1 METKNFPG
9 DCWKRDTTCCII
21 IYVIRKHAAYYR
33 KRKIGE
39 MIMSKLKKK
48 AFAVILGGALSIMSC
63 LPVFAAEPGISPHYK
78 VALCNQCNSWSFFTN
93 RTGIYRCTERIDGI
107 LYKIYNVTVES
118 HCDNCSY
125 NKSESYTEYRR
136 Q

>member
-1 METKNFPG
+1 
-9 DCWKRDTTCCII
+9 
-21 IYVIRKHAAYYR
+21 
-33 KRKIGE
+33 
-39 MIMSKLKKK
+39 MSKLKKK

-93 RTGIYRCTERIDGI
+93 RTEVYIGSERIDGI
-107 LYKIYNVTVES
+107 TYNIYNVTVES

-125 NKSESYTEYRR
+125 NKSASYTEYRR

>member
-1 METKNFPG
+1 
-9 DCWKRDTTCCII
+9 
-21 IYVIRKHAAYYR
+21 
-33 KRKIGE
+33 
-39 MIMSKLKKK
+39 MSKLKKK
-48 AFAVILGGALSIMSC
+48 AFAVILGGALSVMSC

-93 RTGIYRCTERIDGI
+93 RTEVYKGSERIGGI
-107 LYKIYNVTVES
+107 LYKIYNVTVS